1 MEDARILLVDDERL
15 VRRSMEKTLLRAG
28 FDVDTAENVTDGLDL
43 FKEALED
50 DEDGPFDIAILDLN
64 MPNFEGV
71 EDSNAGLKL
80 LTKLLEI
87 DADLPVVVL
96 TAFDE
101 VERAKNA
108 VKRGAR
114 AYFVKGREAELL
126 DIEMGKEDHKG
137 ASLEVCHG
145 RLPATDCLLRY
156 KGHAYSNVQGA
167 GH

>member
-28 FDVDTAENVTDGLDL
+28 FDVDTAENVTDGLAL
-43 FKEALED
+43 FQEALED
-50 DEDGPFDIAILDLN
+50 EEDGAFDIAILDLN

-80 LTKLLEI
+80 LTRLVEI
-87 DADLPVVVL
+87 NADLPVIVL

-114 AYFVKGREAELL
+114 AYFVKGREAELIGIVN
-126 DIEMGKEDHKG
+126 DILGGE
-137 ASLEVCHG
+137 
-145 RLPATDCLLRY
+145 
-156 KGHAYSNVQGA
+156 
-167 GH
+167 

>member
-28 FDVDTAENVTDGLDL
+28 FDVDTAENVTDGLEL
-43 FKEALED
+43 FKQALED

-64 MPNFEGV
+64 MPNFEGL

-126 DIEMGKEDHKG
+126 DIVNDILGGE
-137 ASLEVCHG
+137 
-145 RLPATDCLLRY
+145 
-156 KGHAYSNVQGA
+156 
-167 GH
+167 

>member
-1 MEDARILLVDDERL
+1 MTEDARILLVDDERL

-28 FDVDTAENVTDGLDL
+28 FDVDTAENITDGLAL
-43 FKEALED
+43 FKQALED
-50 DEDGPFDIAILDLN
+50 DEDGPFAIAILDLN

-87 DADLPVVVL
+87 DPGLPVVVL

-126 DIEMGKEDHKG
+126 DIVNDI
-137 ASLEVCHG
+137 L
-145 RLPATDCLLRY
+145 DD
-156 KGHAYSNVQGA
+156 
-167 GH
+167 

>member
-1 MEDARILLVDDERL
+1 MAEDARILLVDDERL
-15 VRRSMEKTLLRAG
+15 VRRSMEKTLLRGG
-28 FDVDTAENVTDGLDL
+28 FDVDTAENVVEGLAL
-43 FKEALED
+43 FEEALED

-87 DADLPVVVL
+87 DPGLPVVVL

-126 DIEMGKEDHKG
+126 AIVNGILAEE
-137 ASLEVCHG
+137 
-145 RLPATDCLLRY
+145 
-156 KGHAYSNVQGA
+156 
-167 GH
+167 

>member
-1 MEDARILLVDDERL
+1 MQDARILLVDDERL

-28 FDVDTAENVTDGLDL
+28 FDVDTAENATGGLES
-43 FKEALED
+43 FREARED
-50 DEDGPFDIAILDLN
+50 DEDGPFDMAILDLN
-64 MPNFEGV
+64 MPNFEGI

-80 LTKLLEI
+80 LSKLLEI

-126 DIEMGKEDHKG
+126 QIVNDILDE
-137 ASLEVCHG
+137 
-145 RLPATDCLLRY
+145 
-156 KGHAYSNVQGA
+156 
-167 GH
+167 

>member
-28 FDVDTAENVTDGLDL
+28 FDVDTAENISEGLAL
-43 FKEALED
+43 FEEALED
-50 DEDGPFDIAILDLN
+50 KEDGPFDMAILDLN

-87 DADLPVVVL
+87 NADLPVIVL

-126 DIEMGKEDHKG
+126 DIVNGILGEE
-137 ASLEVCHG
+137 
-145 RLPATDCLLRY
+145 
-156 KGHAYSNVQGA
+156 
-167 GH
+167 